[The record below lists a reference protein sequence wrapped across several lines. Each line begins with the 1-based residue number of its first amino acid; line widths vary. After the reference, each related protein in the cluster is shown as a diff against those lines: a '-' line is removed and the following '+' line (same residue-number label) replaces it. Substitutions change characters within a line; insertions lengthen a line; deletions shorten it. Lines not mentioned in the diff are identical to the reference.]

1 MKEYSIERQAP
12 WLVGLPESWEIR
24 KVKHFFTVVNG
35 STPKSSESTYW
46 GGDIT
51 WITPADYKTEDK
63 YICSS
68 RKAIT
73 QEGLDSCGT
82 SKVPAGSIIV
92 SNRAPIGSIGIA
104 EKELCTS
111 QGCKSLVKIAE
122 INEEYIYYY
131 LSVMSG
137 PLNML
142 GRGTTFMELS
152 SNDLANFRLPIPTV
166 KDQNAI
172 VQILNKKIAAINDV
186 INKKANIIELLQ
198 EQRTAVI
205 CSAVTKGIDST
216 AKMKDSGVAW
226 LGEIPEHWGVSK
238 SQWLFSLRKEKA
250 RPDDEQLTAS
260 QHFGIVYQK
269 DYMAQGSRVV
279 QVVLGNDILKHVEP
293 DDFVIS
299 MRSFQGGIEWSNLRG
314 KISSAYVM
322 LIPQKQYVYS
332 PYFRWL
338 LKSHNYILALQST
351 SNLVRDGQ
359 ALRYDNFRM
368 VDLPLVPLDEQRA
381 IADYLNK
388 KIAKLDSIIADV
400 TEQIEKLKEYR
411 QSVISEVVTGK
422 VAVELAIITF
432 CGFVQNS
439 WSLFIMLLSSF

>member
-388 KIAKLDSIIADV
+388 K
-400 TEQIEKLKEYR
+400 
-411 QSVISEVVTGK
+411 
-422 VAVELAIITF
+422 
-432 CGFVQNS
+432 
-439 WSLFIMLLSSF
+439 

>member
-131 LSVMSG
+131 FSVMNG

-152 SNDLANFRLPIPTV
+152 SNDLANFRLPIPTL

-172 VQILNKKIAAINDV
+172 VQILNKKIVAINDV
-186 INKKANIIELLQ
+186 INKKANVIELLE
-198 EQRTAVI
+198 EQRISII
-205 CSAVTKGIDST
+205 CSAVTISIT
-216 AKMKDSGVAW
+216 AYHAYGLYQFPRNSLPA
-226 LGEIPEHWGVSK
+226 EHYMFFPLHTLLLVCLNYSSFK
-238 SQWLFSLRKEKA
+238 
-250 RPDDEQLTAS
+250 TAS
-260 QHFGIVYQK
+260 
-269 DYMAQGSRVV
+269 DY
-279 QVVLGNDILKHVEP
+279 LL
-293 DDFVIS
+293 S
-299 MRSFQGGIEWSNLRG
+299 MHAPRSARIIIGGI
-314 KISSAYVM
+314 
-322 LIPQKQYVYS
+322 
-332 PYFRWL
+332 
-338 LKSHNYILALQST
+338 
-351 SNLVRDGQ
+351 
-359 ALRYDNFRM
+359 
-368 VDLPLVPLDEQRA
+368 
-381 IADYLNK
+381 
-388 KIAKLDSIIADV
+388 AKA
-400 TEQIEKLKEYR
+400 
-411 QSVISEVVTGK
+411 
-422 VAVELAIITF
+422 F
-432 CGFVQNS
+432 
-439 WSLFIMLLSSF
+439 

>member
-73 QEGLDSCGT
+73 QEDLDSCGT

-422 VAVELAIITF
+422 VAVE
-432 CGFVQNS
+432 
-439 WSLFIMLLSSF
+439 

>member
-351 SNLVRDGQ
+351 SNLVREVQ

-422 VAVELAIITF
+422 VAVE
-432 CGFVQNS
+432 
-439 WSLFIMLLSSF
+439 

>member
-172 VQILNKKIAAINDV
+172 VQILNDV

-388 KIAKLDSIIADV
+388 KIAKLDNIIADV

-411 QSVISEVVTGK
+411 QSVISEVVIGK
-422 VAVELAIITF
+422 VAV
-432 CGFVQNS
+432 V
-439 WSLFIMLLSSF
+439 

>member
-131 LSVMSG
+131 FSVMNG

-422 VAVELAIITF
+422 VAVE
-432 CGFVQNS
+432 
-439 WSLFIMLLSSF
+439 

>member
-1 MKEYSIERQAP
+1 MKRYQGYKDSGVSWIGEIPVDWSIKKLKYYTTTNDEVLTENTAPNYEFRYVDIGSVTLQNGIEHYQGFSFEDAPSRARRIVRTGDVIVSTVRTYLKAVASIRDDKDVIASTGFAVIRPKEVDSRFLAYSLANHYFVETVSSRS
-12 WLVGLPESWEIR
+12 VGVSYPAINASEMVDIKNVLPPNDVQKCI
-24 KVKHFFTVVNG
+24 
-35 STPKSSESTYW
+35 
-46 GGDIT
+46 
-51 WITPADYKTEDK
+51 ADYLDRKTAAVDTAISDK
-63 YICSS
+63 
-68 RKAIT
+68 
-73 QEGLDSCGT
+73 
-82 SKVPAGSIIV
+82 
-92 SNRAPIGSIGIA
+92 
-104 EKELCTS
+104 EKLI
-111 QGCKSLVKIAE
+111 Q
-122 INEEYIYYY
+122 
-131 LSVMSG
+131 
-137 PLNML
+137 
-142 GRGTTFMELS
+142 
-152 SNDLANFRLPIPTV
+152 
-166 KDQNAI
+166 
-172 VQILNKKIAAINDV
+172 
-186 INKKANIIELLQ
+186 LLE
-198 EQRTAVI
+198 EQRTSII
-205 CSAVTKGIDST
+205 CSAVTKGIDAT
-216 AKMKDSGVAW
+216 AKMKDSGVEW

-411 QSVISEVVTGK
+411 QSVISEVVTGT
-422 VAVELAIITF
+422 VAVE
-432 CGFVQNS
+432 
-439 WSLFIMLLSSF
+439 

>member
-166 KDQNAI
+166 KNQNAI

-388 KIAKLDSIIADV
+388 KIAKLDNIIADV

-422 VAVELAIITF
+422 VAV
-432 CGFVQNS
+432 V
-439 WSLFIMLLSSF
+439 

>member
-1 MKEYSIERQAP
+1 MRTHTEFME
-12 WLVGLPESWEIR
+12 LP
-24 KVKHFFTVVNG
+24 
-35 STPKSSESTYW
+35 
-46 GGDIT
+46 
-51 WITPADYKTEDK
+51 
-63 YICSS
+63 
-68 RKAIT
+68 
-73 QEGLDSCGT
+73 SCWST
-82 SKVPAGSIIV
+82 SKVRYIYSITKAKMPTELLDDAEDGAEVYLSMDVIRRRSDDAQYSYTGDLALEDDMLLLWDGSNAGEIIDRHPRGLAPSTTAILHNISTNNQRFCFYV
-92 SNRAPIGSIGIA
+92 MKHLERYIRSNTVGMGVPHVDGNY
-104 EKELCTS
+104 L
-111 QGCKSLVKIAE
+111 KSLNFVIPSREAQDRIANYLDEKI
-122 INEEYIYYY
+122 
-131 LSVMSG
+131 SG
-137 PLNML
+137 I
-142 GRGTTFMELS
+142 
-152 SNDLANFRLPIPTV
+152 DL
-166 KDQNAI
+166 
-172 VQILNKKIAAINDV
+172 ILEKKNKLID
-186 INKKANIIELLQ
+186 LLQ
-198 EQRTAVI
+198 EQRVVLI
-205 CSAVTKGIDST
+205 SQAVTKGLHTDILMKSSGID
-216 AKMKDSGVAW
+216 W
-226 LGEIPEHWGVSK
+226 LGEVPAHWGISK

-260 QHFGIVYQK
+260 QHQGIMYQK

-338 LKSHNYILALQST
+338 LKSRNYILALQST

-368 VDLPLVPLDEQRA
+368 VDLPLVPLDEQKA

-388 KIAKLDSIIADV
+388 KIVKIDSIIADV

-422 VAVELAIITF
+422 VAV
-432 CGFVQNS
+432 V
-439 WSLFIMLLSSF
+439 

>member
-411 QSVISEVVTGK
+411 QSVISERLMNK
-422 VAVELAIITF
+422 CFII
-432 CGFVQNS
+432 V
-439 WSLFIMLLSSF
+439 LFLILMKQGAF

>member
-111 QGCKSLVKIAE
+111 QGCKSLVNIAE

-422 VAVELAIITF
+422 VAVE
-432 CGFVQNS
+432 
-439 WSLFIMLLSSF
+439 

>member
-1 MKEYSIERQAP
+1 MRTHTEFME
-12 WLVGLPESWEIR
+12 LP
-24 KVKHFFTVVNG
+24 
-35 STPKSSESTYW
+35 
-46 GGDIT
+46 
-51 WITPADYKTEDK
+51 
-63 YICSS
+63 
-68 RKAIT
+68 
-73 QEGLDSCGT
+73 SCWST
-82 SKVPAGSIIV
+82 SKVRYIYSITKAKMPTELLDDAEDGAEVYLSMDVIRGRSDDAQYSYTGDLALEDDMLLLWDGSNAGEIIDRHPRGLAPSTTAILHNISTNNQRFCFYV
-92 SNRAPIGSIGIA
+92 MKHLERYIRSNTVGMGVPHVDGNY
-104 EKELCTS
+104 L
-111 QGCKSLVKIAE
+111 KSLNFVIPSHEAQDRIANYLDEKI
-122 INEEYIYYY
+122 
-131 LSVMSG
+131 SG
-137 PLNML
+137 I
-142 GRGTTFMELS
+142 
-152 SNDLANFRLPIPTV
+152 DL
-166 KDQNAI
+166 
-172 VQILNKKIAAINDV
+172 ILEKKNKLID
-186 INKKANIIELLQ
+186 LLQ
-198 EQRTAVI
+198 EQRVVLI
-205 CSAVTKGIDST
+205 SQAVTKGLHTDILMKSSGID
-216 AKMKDSGVAW
+216 W
-226 LGEIPEHWGVSK
+226 LGEVPAHWGISK

-260 QHFGIVYQK
+260 QHQGIMYQK

-368 VDLPLVPLDEQRA
+368 VDLPLVPLDEQKA

-388 KIAKLDSIIADV
+388 KIVKIDSIIADV

-422 VAVELAIITF
+422 VAV
-432 CGFVQNS
+432 V
-439 WSLFIMLLSSF
+439 

>member
-1 MKEYSIERQAP
+1 MKRYQGYKDSGVSWIGEIPVDWSIKKLKYYTTTNDEVLTENTAPNYEFRYVDIGSVTLQNGIEHYQGFSFEDAPSRARRIVRTGDVIVSTVRTYLKAVASIRDDKDVIASTGFAVIRPKEVDSRFLAYSLANHYFVETVSSRS
-12 WLVGLPESWEIR
+12 VGVSYPAINASEMVDIKNVLPPNDVQKCI
-24 KVKHFFTVVNG
+24 
-35 STPKSSESTYW
+35 
-46 GGDIT
+46 
-51 WITPADYKTEDK
+51 ADYLDRKTAAVDTAISDK
-63 YICSS
+63 
-68 RKAIT
+68 
-73 QEGLDSCGT
+73 
-82 SKVPAGSIIV
+82 
-92 SNRAPIGSIGIA
+92 
-104 EKELCTS
+104 EKLI
-111 QGCKSLVKIAE
+111 Q
-122 INEEYIYYY
+122 
-131 LSVMSG
+131 
-137 PLNML
+137 
-142 GRGTTFMELS
+142 
-152 SNDLANFRLPIPTV
+152 
-166 KDQNAI
+166 
-172 VQILNKKIAAINDV
+172 
-186 INKKANIIELLQ
+186 LLE
-198 EQRTAVI
+198 EQRTSII
-205 CSAVTKGIDST
+205 CSAVTKGIDAT
-216 AKMKDSGVAW
+216 AKMKDSGVEW

-422 VAVELAIITF
+422 VAVE
-432 CGFVQNS
+432 
-439 WSLFIMLLSSF
+439 

>member
-1 MKEYSIERQAP
+1 MKEYSFERQAP

-46 GGDIT
+46 VGDIT

-388 KIAKLDSIIADV
+388 KIAKLDNIIADV

-411 QSVISEVVTGK
+411 QSVISEVVIGK
-422 VAVELAIITF
+422 VAV
-432 CGFVQNS
+432 V
-439 WSLFIMLLSSF
+439 

>member
-1 MKEYSIERQAP
+1 MKEYNIERQAP

-24 KVKHFFTVVNG
+24 KVKHFFNVVNG

-152 SNDLANFRLPIPTV
+152 SNDLANFRLPIPTL

-172 VQILNKKIAAINDV
+172 VQILNKKIVAINDV
-186 INKKANIIELLQ
+186 INKKAKVIELLE
-198 EQRTAVI
+198 EQRISII

-216 AKMKDSGVAW
+216 AEMKDSGVEW
-226 LGEIPEHWGVSK
+226 LGEIPAHWNVLTNHQLFAERNIKCAEQDAVLLSVTKYLGVILQ
-238 SQWLFSLRKEKA
+238 SQAEELNLATVAPAETTEGYKVVHKGDLVMNIMRAKDGSY
-250 RPDDEQLTAS
+250 
-260 QHFGIVYQK
+260 GISGY
-269 DYMAQGSRVV
+269 DG
-279 QVVLGNDILKHVEP
+279 
-293 DDFVIS
+293 VIS
-299 MRSFQGGIEWSNLRG
+299 PAYCIYYPRQKVNPQYLYYLFKTPMYMEIFKNYSTGIAEHRMRLYPVNFF
-314 KISSAYVM
+314 KIPAVVPPLEEQNEIVTYLDKRVKDIDE
-322 LIPQKQYVYS
+322 LISLTQQ
-332 PYFRWL
+332 
-338 LKSHNYILALQST
+338 
-351 SNLVRDGQ
+351 
-359 ALRYDNFRM
+359 
-368 VDLPLVPLDEQRA
+368 
-381 IADYLNK
+381 
-388 KIAKLDSIIADV
+388 
-400 TEQIEKLKEYR
+400 QIEKLKEYR

-422 VAVELAIITF
+422 VAVE
-432 CGFVQNS
+432 
-439 WSLFIMLLSSF
+439 

>member
-104 EKELCTS
+104 EKGLCTS
-111 QGCKSLVKIAE
+111 QGCKSLVKISE

-172 VQILNKKIAAINDV
+172 VQILNKKIAAIKLFCKSIEKSAASGNSNLYIEVYNYGNTVAQNINVKIQDV
-186 INKKANIIELLQ
+186 DFGTIPFLKPGEDWSG
-198 EQRTAVI
+198 I
-205 CSAVTKGIDST
+205 CV
-216 AKMKDSGVAW
+216 
-226 LGEIPEHWGVSK
+226 LGELCE
-238 SQWLFSLRKEKA
+238 
-250 RPDDEQLTAS
+250 
-260 QHFGIVYQK
+260 
-269 DYMAQGSRVV
+269 
-279 QVVLGNDILKHVEP
+279 
-293 DDFVIS
+293 
-299 MRSFQGGIEWSNLRG
+299 
-314 KISSAYVM
+314 
-322 LIPQKQYVYS
+322 
-332 PYFRWL
+332 
-338 LKSHNYILALQST
+338 
-351 SNLVRDGQ
+351 
-359 ALRYDNFRM
+359 ALR
-368 VDLPLVPLDEQRA
+368 
-381 IADYLNK
+381 
-388 KIAKLDSIIADV
+388 
-400 TEQIEKLKEYR
+400 
-411 QSVISEVVTGK
+411 
-422 VAVELAIITF
+422 
-432 CGFVQNS
+432 
-439 WSLFIMLLSSF
+439 LLSADRPNAPRLCGRPVLHHWPCYPQRGLPVLQRSVGC

>member
-1 MKEYSIERQAP
+1 MKRYQGYKDSGVSWIGEIPVDWSIKKLKYYTTTNDEVLTENTAPNYEFRYVDIGSVTLQNGIEHYQGFSFEDAPSRARRIVRTGDVIVSTVRTYLKAVASIRDDKDVIASTGFAVIRPKEVDSRFLAYSLANHYFVETVSSRS
-12 WLVGLPESWEIR
+12 VGVSYPAINASEMVDIKNVLPPNDVQKCI
-24 KVKHFFTVVNG
+24 
-35 STPKSSESTYW
+35 
-46 GGDIT
+46 
-51 WITPADYKTEDK
+51 ADYLDRKTAAVDTAISDK
-63 YICSS
+63 
-68 RKAIT
+68 
-73 QEGLDSCGT
+73 
-82 SKVPAGSIIV
+82 
-92 SNRAPIGSIGIA
+92 
-104 EKELCTS
+104 EKLI
-111 QGCKSLVKIAE
+111 Q
-122 INEEYIYYY
+122 
-131 LSVMSG
+131 
-137 PLNML
+137 
-142 GRGTTFMELS
+142 
-152 SNDLANFRLPIPTV
+152 
-166 KDQNAI
+166 
-172 VQILNKKIAAINDV
+172 
-186 INKKANIIELLQ
+186 LLE
-198 EQRTAVI
+198 EQRTSII

-422 VAVELAIITF
+422 VAVE
-432 CGFVQNS
+432 
-439 WSLFIMLLSSF
+439 

>member
-388 KIAKLDSIIADV
+388 KIAKLDNIIADV
-400 TEQIEKLKEYR
+400 IEQIEKLKEYR

-422 VAVELAIITF
+422 VAV
-432 CGFVQNS
+432 V
-439 WSLFIMLLSSF
+439 

>member
-1 MKEYSIERQAP
+1 MKEYSIARQAP

-152 SNDLANFRLPIPTV
+152 SNDLANFRLPIPTL

-172 VQILNKKIAAINDV
+172 VQILNKKIVAINDV
-186 INKKANIIELLQ
+186 INKKANVIELLE
-198 EQRTAVI
+198 EQRISII

-216 AKMKDSGVAW
+216 AKMKDSGVEW
-226 LGEIPEHWGVSK
+226 LGYIPSHWRVVPAKALFAQSKEIRHETD
-238 SQWLFSLRKEKA
+238 A
-250 RPDDEQLTAS
+250 QLTAS
-260 QHFGIVYQK
+260 QKYGIISQD
-269 DYMAQGSRVV
+269 DYMERQNYKI
-279 QVVLGNDILKHVEP
+279 VLADKGLENWKHVEP
-293 DDFVIS
+293 NDFIIS
-299 MRSFQGGIEWSNLRG
+299 LRSFQGGLE
-314 KISSAYVM
+314 ISY
-322 LIPQKQYVYS
+322 IPGCITWHYIVLKPKAGVEPEYFKWLFKS
-332 PYFRWL
+332 PR
-338 LKSHNYILALQST
+338 YIQALQRT
-351 SNLVRDGQ
+351 GNFTRDGQ
-359 ALRYDNFRM
+359 DLRFSNF
-368 VDLPLVPLDEQRA
+368 VQVPLPLIPMEEQKE
-381 IADYLNK
+381 IAEYLNRETAR
-388 KIAKLDSIIADV
+388 IDSIIADV
-400 TEQIEKLKEYR
+400 TEQIEKLKEDR
-411 QSVISEVVTGK
+411 QSIISEVVTGK
-422 VAVELAIITF
+422 VAVE
-432 CGFVQNS
+432 
-439 WSLFIMLLSSF
+439 

>member
-351 SNLVRDGQ
+351 SNLVRDVQ
-359 ALRYDNFRM
+359 ALRYDNFRIF
-368 VDLPLVPLDEQRA
+368 DLPLVPLDEQRA

-422 VAVELAIITF
+422 VAVE
-432 CGFVQNS
+432 
-439 WSLFIMLLSSF
+439 

>member
-279 QVVLGNDILKHVEP
+279 QVVLGKDILKHVEP

-422 VAVELAIITF
+422 VAVE
-432 CGFVQNS
+432 
-439 WSLFIMLLSSF
+439 

>member
-1 MKEYSIERQAP
+1 MKIYQGYKDSGIL
-12 WLVGLPESWEIR
+12 WIGEI
-24 KVKHFFTVVNG
+24 
-35 STPKSSESTYW
+35 
-46 GGDIT
+46 
-51 WITPADYKTEDK
+51 PADWSIKKLKYYTTINDEVLAENTSPNYELRYVDIGSVTLQNGIEHYQVFSFGDAPSRARRIVRTGDVIVSTVRTYLKAVASIQDDK
-63 YICSS
+63 DVIVSTGFAVIRPKEVDSRFLAYSLANHYFVETVSS
-68 RKAIT
+68 RSV
-73 QEGLDSCGT
+73 G
-82 SKVPAGSIIV
+82 V
-92 SNRAPIGSIGIA
+92 SYP
-104 EKELCTS
+104 
-111 QGCKSLVKIAE
+111 
-122 INEEYIYYY
+122 
-131 LSVMSG
+131 
-137 PLNML
+137 
-142 GRGTTFMELS
+142 
-152 SNDLANFRLPIPTV
+152 
-166 KDQNAI
+166 
-172 VQILNKKIAAINDV
+172 AINASEMVDIKNVLPPNDV
-186 INKKANIIELLQ
+186 QKCIADYLDRKTAAVDIAISDKERLIQLLE
-198 EQRTAVI
+198 EQRIAVI

-226 LGEIPEHWGVSK
+226 LGEIPEHWGIFK

-368 VDLPLVPLDEQRA
+368 VDLPLIPLGEQRA

-422 VAVELAIITF
+422 VAVI
-432 CGFVQNS
+432 
-439 WSLFIMLLSSF
+439 

>member
-131 LSVMSG
+131 FSVMNG

-142 GRGTTFMELS
+142 GRGTTFMELPC
-152 SNDLANFRLPIPTV
+152 LWFVPVP
-166 KDQNAI
+166 
-172 VQILNKKIAAINDV
+172 
-186 INKKANIIELLQ
+186 
-198 EQRTAVI
+198 
-205 CSAVTKGIDST
+205 
-216 AKMKDSGVAW
+216 
-226 LGEIPEHWGVSK
+226 PE
-238 SQWLFSLRKEKA
+238 F
-250 RPDDEQLTAS
+250 
-260 QHFGIVYQK
+260 I
-269 DYMAQGSRVV
+269 
-279 QVVLGNDILKHVEP
+279 
-293 DDFVIS
+293 
-299 MRSFQGGIEWSNLRG
+299 
-314 KISSAYVM
+314 
-322 LIPQKQYVYS
+322 
-332 PYFRWL
+332 
-338 LKSHNYILALQST
+338 
-351 SNLVRDGQ
+351 
-359 ALRYDNFRM
+359 
-368 VDLPLVPLDEQRA
+368 
-381 IADYLNK
+381 
-388 KIAKLDSIIADV
+388 
-400 TEQIEKLKEYR
+400 
-411 QSVISEVVTGK
+411 TG
-422 VAVELAIITF
+422 
-432 CGFVQNS
+432 
-439 WSLFIMLLSSF
+439 

>member
-1 MKEYSIERQAP
+1 M
-12 WLVGLPESWEIR
+12 
-24 KVKHFFTVVNG
+24 
-35 STPKSSESTYW
+35 
-46 GGDIT
+46 
-51 WITPADYKTEDK
+51 
-63 YICSS
+63 
-68 RKAIT
+68 
-73 QEGLDSCGT
+73 
-82 SKVPAGSIIV
+82 
-92 SNRAPIGSIGIA
+92 
-104 EKELCTS
+104 
-111 QGCKSLVKIAE
+111 
-122 INEEYIYYY
+122 
-131 LSVMSG
+131 
-137 PLNML
+137 
-142 GRGTTFMELS
+142 
-152 SNDLANFRLPIPTV
+152 PIPTV

-422 VAVELAIITF
+422 VAVE
-432 CGFVQNS
+432 
-439 WSLFIMLLSSF
+439 

>member
-12 WLVGLPESWEIR
+12 WLVGLLESWEIR

-368 VDLPLVPLDEQRA
+368 VDLPLVPLDEQKA

-422 VAVELAIITF
+422 VAVE
-432 CGFVQNS
+432 
-439 WSLFIMLLSSF
+439 

>member
-24 KVKHFFTVVNG
+24 KVKHFFAVMNG

-104 EKELCTS
+104 VKKLCTS

-166 KDQNAI
+166 RDQNAI

-368 VDLPLVPLDEQRA
+368 VDLPLIPLDEQRA

-422 VAVELAIITF
+422 VAVE
-432 CGFVQNS
+432 
-439 WSLFIMLLSSF
+439 